1 MLATEKSNRHGMKN
15 WMRAVQRRVSSL
27 RSGRMAMDGAAA
39 LYSCSRVGARRLLR
53 SDPVLFFGKNL
64 SRARNLVARLDAAT
78 ATARSCHLHGHTQHT
93 VASVTI

>member
-39 LYSCSRVGARRLLR
+39 LYSCSPSARGDFYAVTPYKDR
-53 SDPVLFFGKNL
+53 SFYNAGDE
-64 SRARNLVARLDAAT
+64 SIRYT
-78 ATARSCHLHGHTQHT
+78 A
-93 VASVTI
+93 

>member
-53 SDPVLFFGKNL
+53 SDPVRE
-64 SRARNLVARLDAAT
+64 SELVPLIDP
-78 ATARSCHLHGHTQHT
+78 
-93 VASVTI
+93 TIAQANH